1 MMYAAVNVML
11 VDVEGGEQQPRYS
24 SHNPSKAL
32 LRNVL
37 SDAFVV
43 RDLVRKGNNLFLS
56 QLELDRMWFFSQ
68 DESPFSFL
76 WLCQHLA
83 LDPRKIQALYFSAEP
98 VTIPRWWAA

>member
-1 MMYAAVNVML
+1 MMHAAVDVML

-24 SHNPSKAL
+24 SHNPFKAL
-32 LRNVL
+32 LRDIL

-56 QLELDRMWFFSQ
+56 QLELDRMWFFSE

-76 WLCQHLA
+76 WICQHLA
-83 LDPRKIQALYFSAEP
+83 LDPRKIQTLYFSAEP